1 MTGDQ
6 AMEGMLTCDEVMQQ
20 LWDYLDHELTPERMT
35 DMAAHLSMC
44 NRCFPQYDFERA
56 FLRAVREAVGRNQP
70 AAPPQLR
77 ARVLTALRAEGL
89 TGV

>member
-6 AMEGMLTCDEVMQQ
+6 TMDAMLTCDEVMRQ

-35 DMAAHLSMC
+35 EIAAHLSMC

-56 FLRAVREAVGRNQP
+56 FLRAVREAAGKGH
-70 AAPPQLR
+70 AAPPPLR
-77 ARVLTALRAEGL
+77 ERVLTALRAEGL
-89 TGV
+89 TDV